1 MSNQSVVICNLF
13 RETGAT
19 LAMIGHGGGGG
30 DGQGVGWEGYGTDT
44 AGDDD
49 EDDDGDDDGD
59 DDDAGVVLCALIS
72 DWRHFASVSDC
83 LGAGFDSL

>member
-1 MSNQSVVICNLF
+1 
-13 RETGAT
+13 
-19 LAMIGHGGGGG
+19 MIGHGGGGG

-44 AGDDD
+44 AGDDHED
-49 EDDDGDDDGD
+49 DDGDDDDDNDDDGDDDGD